1 MKLDFGVLFRSVLA
15 YLRVSLGM
23 VALLLALSSPLLIPL
38 ISSMEICSSKKA
50 LLSGAMIFGIPEVAT
65 IVALCLLGKER
76 LQQIR
81 SWFVRHLLKLKPS
94 RHSTRLSYYMGLL
107 LMVVAGP
114 VMNIVLFYF
123 PTFGVGWIEYRKV
136 IALACDITFVAA
148 IFIAGEQLWR
158 KIEAIFRFEP
168 TTTPH

>member
-1 MKLDFGVLFRSVLA
+1 
-15 YLRVSLGM
+15 
-23 VALLLALSSPLLIPL
+23 
-38 ISSMEICSSKKA
+38 
-50 LLSGAMIFGIPEVAT
+50 MIFGVPEVAT

-81 SWFVRHLLKLKPS
+81 NWFVRHLLKLKPS
-94 RHSTRLSYYMGLL
+94 RHSTRFGYYMGLL

-114 VMNIVLFYF
+114 VMNMVLFYF
-123 PTFGVGWIEYRKV
+123 PTFGMDWIEHRKV

-148 IFIAGEQLWR
+148 ILIAGEQLWR